1 MQFRSIVY
9 FILFLS
15 LFSCNHQQEEVSK
28 DKDVVTKKYWNA
40 HLQLTEDIQLPFT
53 LSTTESKNDTF
64 IEIYNDQEVIKL
76 NVTQLNDSARYDFD
90 AYSNYLI
97 LKKSNNK
104 INGYFV
110 QPDRTSHNRIP
121 LSGEYYGDDKPEV
134 HSRNNLSVD
143 GKWKVFFNANLENQY
158 PAIGEFKQTKQ
169 GRVTGTFMTETGDYR
184 FLDGYLEKNK
194 LLLSTF
200 DGSHAFLFTADLNK
214 DTLDGMFYSG
224 RHWSTN
230 WVGVK
235 NDTFSLTNPNE
246 LTYLVKD
253 SFQFAFPTVEKNL
266 YTYPNDELKEKV
278 TIIQILGTW
287 CPNCMDETSFYKD
300 LYDKYHNKGLE
311 IIGVAYEYPSEFKDQ
326 AERVK
331 SYIKNLDVP
340 YAILVGGKASKS
352 KASTDFSMLNEISS
366 FPTSIFI
373 NKKGEIVKIH
383 TGFNGP
389 GTGEV
394 YSDYVRKTN
403 SLIHK
408 LLNE

>member
-1 MQFRSIVY
+1 MQFRSIIY
-9 FILFLS
+9 FILFLF
-15 LFSCNHQQEEVSK
+15 LFSCNHQQEETSE
-28 DKDVVTKKYWNA
+28 DKDVITKKYWNA
-40 HLQLTEDIQLPFT
+40 HLQLTENIQLPFT

-64 IEIYNDQEVIKL
+64 IEIYNDEEVIKL
-76 NVTQLNDSARYDFD
+76 NVVYSNDSTRYDFD

-97 LKKSNNK
+97 LKKSDNK

-121 LSGEYYGDDKPEV
+121 LTGEYYGDDKPEV
-134 HSRNNLSVD
+134 HSVSDLSVD
-143 GKWKVFFNANLENQY
+143 GKWKVFFNANKENQY
-158 PAIGEFKQTKQ
+158 PAIGEFNQTKQ

-184 FLDGYLEKNK
+184 FLDGYVENNQ

-214 DTLDGMFYSG
+214 DTLSGMFYSG

-230 WVGVK
+230 WIGVE
-235 NDTFSLTNPNE
+235 NDTFSLTSPNE

-253 SFQFAFPTVEKNL
+253 SFQFEFPTVENNL
-266 YTYPNDELKEKV
+266 YAYPNNELKEKV

-300 LYDKYHNKGLE
+300 LYNKYNSKGLE

-331 SYIKNLDVP
+331 SYIKNLGVP
-340 YAILVGGKASKS
+340 YSILVGGKASKS
-352 KASTDFSMLNEISS
+352 KASTDFNMLNEISS

-394 YSDYVRKTN
+394 YSEYVRKTN